1 MIITGLDLSLA
12 STGLARLDT
21 DQPGLAELRR
31 LRGPLPKQAVG
42 AKRPLTDN
50 LARLDRITTEIL
62 AWCEGSELVGL
73 EGPSFGS
80 ARPGQS
86 RGHWERG
93 GLWWCIRLE
102 LYRRGIP
109 VAQIPPANVK
119 IYATGNGRA
128 DKAEVMLHLVRR
140 FPLLMIDGE
149 DTADAFAIV
158 AMCAA
163 HEGHPVANFPKT
175 HARGLTGASWPER
188 QPGRQ
193 AMLGEAKPWPD
204 GPGKQGVLSA

>member
-12 STGLARLDT
+12 STGLAKLDT
-21 DQPGLAELRR
+21 EIPGVVELRR
-31 LRGPLPKQAVG
+31 LRGPLPKQATG
-42 AKRPLTDN
+42 AKRPLSDN
-50 LARLDRITTEIL
+50 LARLDRLTTEIL
-62 AWCEGSELVGL
+62 AWCEGVDLVGL

-102 LYRRGIP
+102 LFRRDVP
-109 VAQIPPANVK
+109 VAQIPPSNVK
-119 IYATGNGRA
+119 IYSTGNGRA
-128 DKAEVMLHLVRR
+128 DKAEVMLHMVRR
-140 FPLLMIDGE
+140 CPWAQITGE
-149 DTADAFAIV
+149 DTADAFTLA

-163 HEGHPVANFPKT
+163 HEGQPVASFPKT
-175 HARGLTGASWPER
+175 HTRGLMGAAWPER

-193 AMLGEAKPWPD
+193 AMLSDHAPWPD
-204 GPGKQGVLSA
+204 GPGTQAVLSV